1 MPKRRSS
8 NSKSNGL
15 LIGTVTIAILWVRRE
30 PASLAYLRIALPC
43 NDGPVGLTKERASQK
58 QFMHLF
64 STCRIIYNMCTAK
77 NYGEEY
83 SRQVYDK
90 YKQDFEEY
98 VRAMVQYFNL
108 LT

>member
-1 MPKRRSS
+1 
-8 NSKSNGL
+8 
-15 LIGTVTIAILWVRRE
+15 
-30 PASLAYLRIALPC
+30 
-43 NDGPVGLTKERASQK
+43 
-58 QFMHLF
+58 MHLF